1 MYNFH
6 IHFDRSAK
14 RLFTTANDTKTSVIK
29 KDSKS
34 LECEPFIAMEVPM
47 KPDGDF
53 SEKLVTNIDSDLN
66 EIKLPE
72 MDVLNDSTQPM
83 NVDQENSTCTVTSRD
98 AVLFQS
104 SFKIDE
110 INLNEPFNE
119 PLNDMDISM
128 IDGNAGPELCFDEPI
143 EKPLQ
148 EPIEQP
154 AEMNIQKSIEQPSEP
169 PLQEPIEK
177 PVETTIQKLIEQPA
191 ETGLEEP
198 IEQLAETP
206 SQEPIEQFEEPTSF
220 IQLMDESDHS
230 ISNGENA
237 FDSTI
242 EENPNQNKSKH
253 VQFLTPANSNTKATV
268 TPLVIRLRTRRQA
281 NDSYEVIR
289 KNRNST
295 VDDESTSN
303 SLASVDMMDMSFQ
316 NSGGSESSESTPDIV
331 RKNARFPQTSRIIL
345 HSIENVEEFKM
356 NILRQGASHSGISK
370 RPQTKRTKANENKGM

>member
-148 EPIEQP
+148 EPIE
-154 AEMNIQKSIEQPSEP
+154 
-169 PLQEPIEK
+169 K

-268 TPLVIRLRTRRQA
+268 TPLVIRLRTRSQA